1 MAPTC
6 NVPGVLIKGEI
17 LLSLMSKRA
26 LKKCTIKNSLA
37 LRIHNSGVSAIL
49 HCIYLLKMQSLA

>member
-26 LKKCTIKNSLA
+26 LKKMY
-37 LRIHNSGVSAIL
+37 H
-49 HCIYLLKMQSLA
+49 